1 MRKKQKTK
9 LNSIVVVIFLGFI
22 WITFNQTGL
31 IKLLFLYEEKNN
43 LLNEI
48 AILEKEEY
56 FIRNNINHLTNNLEY
71 IEFLAYSNYHM
82 VHDDETIYPHQ
93 KIYRIKD
100 QKMIT
105 TP

>member
-9 LNSIVVVIFLGFI
+9 LNSIAVIIFLGFI
-22 WITFNQTGL
+22 WITFNQTGI

-48 AILEKEEY
+48 SMLEKEEY
-56 FIRNNINHLTNNLEY
+56 FIRNNINQLTNNLDY
-71 IEFLAYSNYHM
+71 IEFLAYSKYQM
-82 VHDDETIYPHQ
+82 VHDDERIYPHQ

-105 TP
+105 NP

>member
-9 LNSIVVVIFLGFI
+9 LNSIAVIIFLGFI

-48 AILEKEEY
+48 SILDILPTILDMLGKE
-56 FIRNNINHLTNNLEY
+56 LPSNLRGKSCLISKE
-71 IEFLAYSNYHM
+71 
-82 VHDDETIYPHQ
+82 
-93 KIYRIKD
+93 
-100 QKMIT
+100 
-105 TP
+105 

>member
-9 LNSIVVVIFLGFI
+9 LNSIFVVIFLGFI

-71 IEFLAYSNYHM
+71 IEFLAYSKYQM

>member
-9 LNSIVVVIFLGFI
+9 LNSIAVIIFLGFI

-48 AILEKEEY
+48 SMLEKEEY
-56 FIRNNINHLTNNLEY
+56 FIRNNINQLTNNL
-71 IEFLAYSNYHM
+71 I
-82 VHDDETIYPHQ
+82 
-93 KIYRIKD
+93 
-100 QKMIT
+100 
-105 TP
+105 

>member
-9 LNSIVVVIFLGFI
+9 LTPIPVIIFLGFI

-48 AILEKEEY
+48 SMLEKEEY
-56 FIRNNINHLTNNLEY
+56 FIRNNINQLTNNLDY
-71 IEFLAYSNYHM
+71 IEFLAYSKYQM
-82 VHDDETIYPHQ
+82 VHGDERIYPHQ

-105 TP
+105 NP

>member
-9 LNSIVVVIFLGFI
+9 LNSIAIIIFLGFI

-48 AILEKEEY
+48 SMLEKEEY
-56 FIRNNINHLTNNLEY
+56 FIRNNINQLTNNLDY
-71 IEFLAYSNYHM
+71 IEFLAYSKYQM
-82 VHDDETIYPHQ
+82 EHDDEIIYPHQ

-105 TP
+105 NP

>member
-9 LNSIVVVIFLGFI
+9 LNSIAIIIFLGFI

-48 AILEKEEY
+48 SMLEKEEY
-56 FIRNNINHLTNNLEY
+56 FIRNNINQLTNNLDY
-71 IEFLAYSNYHM
+71 IEFLAYSKYQM
-82 VHDDETIYPHQ
+82 VHDDEIIYPHQ

-105 TP
+105 NP

>member
-9 LNSIVVVIFLGFI
+9 LNSIAVIIFLGFI

-48 AILEKEEY
+48 SMLEKELVSEDKNFQRFDNPSY
-56 FIRNNINHLTNNLEY
+56 
-71 IEFLAYSNYHM
+71 
-82 VHDDETIYPHQ
+82 
-93 KIYRIKD
+93 
-100 QKMIT
+100 
-105 TP
+105 

>member
-9 LNSIVVVIFLGFI
+9 LNSIAVIIFLGFI

-31 IKLLFLYEEKNN
+31 VKLLFLYQEKNN

-48 AILEKEEY
+48 SMLEKEEY
-56 FIRNNINHLTNNLEY
+56 FIRNNINQLTNNLDY
-71 IEFLAYSNYHM
+71 IEFLAYSKYQM
-82 VHDDETIYPHQ
+82 VYDDETIYPYQ

-105 TP
+105 NP

>member
-1 MRKKQKTK
+1 MRKKQKPK
-9 LNSIVVVIFLGFI
+9 LNSIAVIVFLGFI

-31 IKLLFLYEEKNN
+31 VKLLFLYEEKNN

-48 AILEKEEY
+48 SMLQQEEY
-56 FIRNNINHLTNNLEY
+56 FIRNNINQLTNNLDY
-71 IEFLAYSNYHM
+71 IEFLAYSKYQM

-93 KIYRIKD
+93 KIYKIKD

-105 TP
+105 NP